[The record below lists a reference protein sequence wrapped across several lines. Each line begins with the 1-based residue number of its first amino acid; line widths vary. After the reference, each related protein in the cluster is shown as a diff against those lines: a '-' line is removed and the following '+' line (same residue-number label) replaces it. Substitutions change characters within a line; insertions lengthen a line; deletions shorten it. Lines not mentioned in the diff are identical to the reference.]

1 MAGLAGIIAGDS
13 AISTVGIG
21 MGLNYRGYDIKD
33 LSKYCIFEEVA
44 YLLYFGALPTQAQLN
59 WFRAEVAKSR
69 WLPKVLKEVLERIP
83 KNVHPMDVMRTISS
97 FMGLLEP
104 EDKKNNQTRIA
115 IRLLGMFPTALLYW
129 YHFVHSGKRIEVE
142 TDPNDTVAANFMK
155 LML

>member
-104 EDKKNNQTRIA
+104 EDKKNN
-115 IRLLGMFPTALLYW
+115 
-129 YHFVHSGKRIEVE
+129 
-142 TDPNDTVAANFMK
+142 
-155 LML
+155 